1 MQEPVNIMGVVAFPD
16 PSGKRDIR
24 FIDPNYNILFTVPD
38 GANIL
43 MTDIDGSTDVR
54 KCRYIDDTH
63 AKIGD
68 LVYHICEFAEC
79 MAEAGCV
86 YAPEGG
92 SADTYEI
99 YQIPHNSDADYLFL
113 SYEHCADYVSAA
125 DYRRVYAGML
135 TPDTSLDDIYVRHNR
150 DDRPFRREM
159 RSVSVSDV
167 IVLTRAGERKVYY
180 VDSIGF
186 VELTDFKT

>member
-1 MQEPVNIMGVVAFPD
+1 
-16 PSGKRDIR
+16 
-24 FIDPNYNILFTVPD
+24 
-38 GANIL
+38 

-54 KCRYIDDTH
+54 KCRYIDDYHTQ
-63 AKIGD
+63 IGD
-68 LVYHICEFAEC
+68 LTYHICEFAEC
-79 MAEAGCV
+79 MAEAGCI

-99 YQIPHNSDADYLFL
+99 YQIPHVSGADYLFRD
-113 SYEHCADYVSAA
+113 YESSKDRISAA

-135 TPDTSLDDIYVRHNR
+135 APGTSLDDIYVRHNR

-167 IVLTRAGERKVYY
+167 IVVTRAGERKAYY

-186 VELTDFKT
+186 APLEGFLL

>member
-1 MQEPVNIMGVVAFPD
+1 MQEPVNINGVVAFPN
-16 PSGKRDIR
+16 PNGIRDIR
-24 FIDPNYNILFTVPD
+24 FIDPVYNEMFRVPD
-38 GANIL
+38 GGSII
-43 MTDIDGSTDVR
+43 MTDIDGSTDIR
-54 KCRYIDDTH
+54 KCTYIDDYH

-79 MAEAGCV
+79 MAEAGCI

-92 SADTYEI
+92 KSDIYEI
-99 YQIPHNSDADYLFL
+99 YQIPHNSGADYLFL
-113 SYEHCADYVSAA
+113 SYEHCADRISAD

-135 TPDTSLDDIYVRHNR
+135 APGTSLDDLYQKHNR

-167 IVLTRAGERKVYY
+167 IVVTRAGERKAYY

-186 VELTDFKT
+186 VPLEGFLS